1 MFTFIRFHS
10 NMKSFMGLKISF
22 FSKPF
27 QNKIA
32 IIAVCRYLF
41 VEIFAKEDTQKQ
53 QPEKVKTFSY
63 T

>member
-1 MFTFIRFHS
+1 
-10 NMKSFMGLKISF
+10 MKSFMGLKISF

-41 VEIFAKEDTQKQ
+41 VEIFTKEDTQKQ